1 MLTATSNN
9 IEGLLRGIA
18 ILPKVAGKK
27 KKEIKVKESNLTFFG
42 GHIFFFVSM
51 QESTHSVFW
60 SSTDIITM
68 IIIILKHYLIK
79 ISNILIII
87 YVCLALYILMHV
99 THLLLTTADRILSFC
114 R

>member
-42 GHIFFFVSM
+42 GHIFFFLFLCKKVHI
-51 QESTHSVFW
+51 Q
-60 SSTDIITM
+60 
-68 IIIILKHYLIK
+68 
-79 ISNILIII
+79 
-87 YVCLALYILMHV
+87 
-99 THLLLTTADRILSFC
+99 SFGVAQTSLQ
-114 R
+114 